1 MPNLGQTKTRML
13 SMGAL
18 MVGGTLVG
26 GALGGAAGGML
37 AASALGNIATTVAGE
52 ASGQVHFLRLEGVA
66 RRG

>member
-1 MPNLGQTKTRML
+1 
-13 SMGAL
+13 MGAL